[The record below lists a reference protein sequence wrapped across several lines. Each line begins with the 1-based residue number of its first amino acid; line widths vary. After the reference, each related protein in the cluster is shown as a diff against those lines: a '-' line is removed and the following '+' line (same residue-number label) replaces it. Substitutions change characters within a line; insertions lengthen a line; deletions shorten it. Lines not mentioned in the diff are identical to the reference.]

1 MVKRDGRKD
10 LFKKSDRYV
19 HSMYGLYPQGVT
31 RCAENNPPNPPNDQ
45 ASFEIEKKLN
55 YFMCLMMLLSGAVYK
70 GMPL

>member
-1 MVKRDGRKD
+1 MVKRDGRKE
-10 LFKKSDRYV
+10 LSKKSDRYV
-19 HSMYGLYPQGVT
+19 HSMYGQYPQGVT
-31 RCAENNPPNPPNDQ
+31 RCAENNSPNDQ